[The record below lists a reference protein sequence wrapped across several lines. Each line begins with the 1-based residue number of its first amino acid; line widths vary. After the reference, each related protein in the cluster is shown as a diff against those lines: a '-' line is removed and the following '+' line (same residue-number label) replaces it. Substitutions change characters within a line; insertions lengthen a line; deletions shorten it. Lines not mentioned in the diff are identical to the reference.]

1 MQNRQ
6 RLSILLSFFFA
17 LLFTSAQ
24 AQTKQPDWTK
34 LEEETMKHFQAI
46 LKINSSVAT
55 GTEAPVV
62 DYLNPDFAVE
72 KNKTVC
78 RIFEYG
84 TLLYR

>member
-55 GTEAPVV
+55 GT
-62 DYLNPDFAVE
+62 
-72 KNKTVC
+72 
-78 RIFEYG
+78 
-84 TLLYR
+84 